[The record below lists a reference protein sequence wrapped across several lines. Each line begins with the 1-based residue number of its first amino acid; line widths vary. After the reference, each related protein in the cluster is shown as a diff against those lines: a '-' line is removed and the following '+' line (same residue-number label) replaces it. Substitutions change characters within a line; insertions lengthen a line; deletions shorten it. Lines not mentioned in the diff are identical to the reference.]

1 VNRYMTAALA
11 VGLLVLP
18 ANAQVVR
25 LTPTNLKSLNTA
37 ADEDDPCLCIP
48 RRGKTRQLF
57 YISSAG
63 GRPTLMTAELSDR
76 GDWLPGIPVEGPD
89 TEVENRSPCLSAD
102 GHDLYFA
109 AKLPFKGP
117 ANEASFPA
125 NYDILHSVKLEN
137 VRKFTAPT
145 PVMAV
150 CTEADEL
157 HPWLSAD
164 GKELYFSRSTKEGW
178 RILVARRGT
187 DSGPFEKPTSL
198 NELPPGFHHATLTKD
213 GKTMILQG
221 PLANNRWGLFRSK
234 LVRKD
239 KSSEWSAP
247 EELTNLNST
256 AEEAATGDMSP
267 SLSRDDLRLYFVSD
281 RKGGKGGKDLWV
293 INAPAL
299 ISGTIRRR

>member
-1 VNRYMTAALA
+1 VNRYLSALLA
-11 VGLLVLP
+11 VALLVLP
-18 ANAQVVR
+18 ADAQVVR

-57 YISSAG
+57 YISNAS

-76 GDWLPGIPVEGPD
+76 GDWLPGTPVDGPD
-89 TEVENRSPCLSAD
+89 ADVENRSPCLSAD
-102 GHDLYFA
+102 GHDLFFA

-117 ANEASFPA
+117 ASEASFPP
-125 NYDILHSVKLEN
+125 NYDIVHSVRLEN
-137 VRKFTAPT
+137 ARRFTAPT

-164 GKELYFSRSTKEGW
+164 GRELYFSRNTKEGW
-178 RILVARRGT
+178 RVLVTRRGT
-187 DSGPFEKPTSL
+187 GAGPFEKP
-198 NELPPGFHHATLTKD
+198 ELIKELAPGFHHATLTKD
-213 GKTMILQG
+213 GKTMLMQG
-221 PLANNRWGLFRSK
+221 SLTNNRWGLFRSK
-234 LVRKD
+234 LLRKNQG
-239 KSSEWSAP
+239 SEWSAP

-299 ISGTIRRR
+299 ITGTIRRR